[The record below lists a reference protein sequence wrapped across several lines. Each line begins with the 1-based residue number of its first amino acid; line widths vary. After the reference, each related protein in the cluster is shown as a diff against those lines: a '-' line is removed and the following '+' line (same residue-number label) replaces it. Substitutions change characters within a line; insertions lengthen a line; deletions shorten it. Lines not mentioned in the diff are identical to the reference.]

1 MDVCGLKGRD
11 CIEKSSTKTYNCS
24 TACVGI
30 YTDVVKM
37 KRRWRK
43 GRGEDVV
50 KEKYQLLVAE
60 YRKFKA
66 KSVQHLKLDM
76 EADSTA
82 FGEF

>member
-1 MDVCGLKGRD
+1 MYVCGLKGRD

-37 KRRWRK
+37 KSDD
-43 GRGEDVV
+43 EEVV

-66 KSVQHLKLDM
+66 KSVEHLKLDM
-76 EADSTA
+76 EANSTA

>member
-24 TACVGI
+24 RACVGI

-37 KRRWRK
+37 KSDD
-43 GRGEDVV
+43 EEVV

-60 YRKFKA
+60 YRKFKT
-66 KSVQHLKLDM
+66 KSVQHFKLDM
-76 EADSTA
+76 EANSTA

>member
-11 CIEKSSTKTYNCS
+11 CIEESSTKTYNCS

-37 KRRWRK
+37 KSSDEVE
-43 GRGEDVV
+43 GEEVV

-76 EADSTA
+76 GANSTA

>member
-24 TACVGI
+24 TACAGI

-37 KRRWRK
+37 KSSDEVE
-43 GRGEDVV
+43 GEEVV

-76 EADSTA
+76 EANSTA